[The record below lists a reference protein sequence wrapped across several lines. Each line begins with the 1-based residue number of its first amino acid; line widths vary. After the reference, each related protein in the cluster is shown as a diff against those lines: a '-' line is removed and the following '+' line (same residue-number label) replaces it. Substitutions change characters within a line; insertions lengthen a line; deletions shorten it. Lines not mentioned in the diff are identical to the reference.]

1 MSLRDRRQNHLRQP
15 AFLAGAGAQRLACL
29 SPNNDLAEKEPPLFH
44 VAILNDDFTP
54 MNFVISVLRL
64 VLHLSREEAMLLT
77 FRAHKNGQAACG
89 AFSRDIAETKAQE
102 INGLALRNGHPLQSQ
117 AQPIPRV

>member
-1 MSLRDRRQNHLRQP
+1 MSLRDQRQNHRR
-15 AFLAGAGAQRLACL
+15 LASSAGTGAQRLACL
-29 SPNNDLAEKEPPLFH
+29 SPDHDLAEKEPPLFH

-64 VLHLSREEAMLLT
+64 VLRLSREEATLLT
-77 FRAHKNGQAACG
+77 LRAHKNGHAVCG

-102 INGLALRNGHPLQSQ
+102 INELALRNGHPLQSQ
-117 AQPIPRV
+117 AQPIPRG

>member
-1 MSLRDRRQNHLRQP
+1 MTGRDQRKKHLGP
-15 AFLAGAGAQRLACL
+15 TALSGGTQRIACL
-29 SPNNDLAEKEPPLFH
+29 SLDNDLDQKEPPLFH

-64 VLHLSREEAMLLT
+64 ILHLSREEATLLT
-77 FRAHKNGQAACG
+77 LRAHKDGQAVCG

-102 INGLALRNGHPLQSQ
+102 INELAVRNGHPLQSQ
-117 AQPIPRV
+117 VQPIPRS

>member
-1 MSLRDRRQNHLRQP
+1 MTLRDRQQDHRRQLASQ
-15 AFLAGAGAQRLACL
+15 AGAGAQRLACL

-77 FRAHKNGQAACG
+77 FRAHKNGQAVCG

-117 AQPIPRV
+117 AQPIPRG